1 LISWIAAYGSGL
13 FSPSLQRASGCQTST
28 SSGHRPLHVLDVPV
42 WVVVVILAGVLA
54 LIVAVMSHRR

>member
-13 FSPSLQRASGCQTST
+13 FSHSLQRASGCQTST

-42 WVVVVILAGVLA
+42 WVVVVILAVSLP
-54 LIVAVMSHRR
+54 